1 MLHPESSRLE
11 CTISFSKNIRHGKWL
26 AVLLL
31 ATGAG
36 LGRPSIAW
44 ALSSPASN
52 PTMTAAQQAGTAV
65 AGTSASMAGTTAI
78 QAALARVHSPSLH
91 ALAGALA
98 MTRAQIGQQVFED
111 SDVGMEALDSLGE
124 GRASAVAV
132 KWRPADQGQNM
143 EAGGEPKLYL
153 LSWNGEGWQASYLMP
168 AADNLTL
175 QALPVAGGA
184 EPLFAVVIYRGATA
198 VPYPVIFRLQNHQAS
213 LVWDGRSVSTSYT
226 GYDYG
231 SVQFKEAGDASI
243 PVMIAAGQADPG
255 LLIFPASQEQT
266 GRGFQVA
273 TAYIWKNNA
282 YIPLRTEYTHNRD
295 YILYSFIAA
304 LHLHDF
310 KTAYSLI
317 DPRQFLK
324 KKKTTLELF
333 RETIQNA
340 WPEFIDD
347 RIFEVPERPGI
358 DPEGH
363 TFVLRLGG
371 GKMNV
376 YHPTLTPGPDYKLT
390 GLARTESTE

>member
-1 MLHPESSRLE
+1 LLHPESSRRE
-11 CTISFSKNIRHGKWL
+11 CTVSFPKNNRHGKWL

-31 ATGAG
+31 VTGAG
-36 LGRPSIAW
+36 IGRPSIAW
-44 ALSSPASN
+44 TRSFPAFIL
-52 PTMTAAQQAGTAV
+52 TMTAAQQAGTAV
-65 AGTSASMAGTTAI
+65 AGATASMTGTTAI
-78 QAALARVHSPSLH
+78 QAALARVHSPGLQ
-91 ALAGALA
+91 ALAGALG
-98 MTRAQIGQQVFED
+98 MTSSQIGQRAFED
-111 SDVGMEALDSLGE
+111 SDVGMEALNSLGE

-132 KWRPADQGQNM
+132 KWRPLDQGQNM
-143 EAGGEPKLYL
+143 EALGEPKLYL

-168 AADNLTL
+168 AADTLTL

-184 EPLFAVVIYRGATA
+184 EPLFAVIIYRGATA
-198 VPYPVIFRLQNHQAS
+198 VPYPVIFRLQDHQAS
-213 LVWDGRSVSTSYT
+213 LVWDGRSDSTSYT

-231 SVQFKEAGDASI
+231 SVQFERAGDASV

-310 KTAYSLI
+310 KAAYSLI
-317 DPRQFLK
+317 DPGQFLK
-324 KKKTTLELF
+324 SKKPTLEIF

-347 RIFEVPERPGI
+347 RIFEVPERPEI

-363 TFVLRLGG
+363 TFILRLGG
-371 GKMNV
+371 GKANV
-376 YHPTLTPGPDYKLT
+376 YHPTFTPRPDYKLT
-390 GLARTESTE
+390 GLSRTESNE